1 MPLIDHDTWMKDT
14 ARIGRTRS
22 NELKAIDTAFL
33 ELEKLG
39 TPAAKQKL
47 LNAFNAWKKKE
58 GTGDTWKKS
67 ARNHLRAP
75 EKLQA
80 MLDGKGDDDNAFS
93 DGRAPDFMHEDLIN
107 ARLGVLYLFSR
118 VSVAPGLFKLVLEG
132 GFDIAGQ
139 SMDIGGASESDKG
152 IVSKV
157 GKGAGVLGSIGNKIE
172 DKLIPQVQPRNMS
185 LPQNAKP
192 SIEAGARATLVTSE
206 QLLRDAERANQLASR
221 SNLQMIKDKLQEWF
235 DMLVQKVQEIIKQ
248 KFGTVEGIAGMVK
261 TLVKGIVSVVASK
274 AAPFVG
280 ASLDIVRGVGKT
292 IDAAITRFR
301 AWKDGRDVEV
311 AQGHPAV
318 IVQSITRA
326 MTLSLFDGL
335 YQTLKGVGALTM
347 DAVGFGA
354 GAIVNL
360 VVSATEL
367 VVKFIWRLVEAVR
380 INAFCAEARGY
391 WENSNSVDS
400 LHRRPFAFTEW
411 YRGYALNIP
420 LISILT
426 LNTGICGD
434 KMRYLTMFKAG
445 GSETISS
452 NEFRNGVRFLDN
464 LKPWGAEYIK
474 STGFTLRSA
483 GDVLVDRLINKLAT
497 SHEKEKEMYNYVL
510 DAIKA

>member
-14 ARIGRTRS
+14 ARIGRTRN

-80 MLDGKGDDDNAFS
+80 MLDGKGDDDDAFS

-172 DKLIPQVQPRNMS
+172 DKLIPQVQPKNMS

-221 SNLQMIKDKLQEWF
+221 SNLQ
-235 DMLVQKVQEIIKQ
+235 
-248 KFGTVEGIAGMVK
+248 
-261 TLVKGIVSVVASK
+261 
-274 AAPFVG
+274 
-280 ASLDIVRGVGKT
+280 
-292 IDAAITRFR
+292 
-301 AWKDGRDVEV
+301 
-311 AQGHPAV
+311 
-318 IVQSITRA
+318 
-326 MTLSLFDGL
+326 
-335 YQTLKGVGALTM
+335 
-347 DAVGFGA
+347 
-354 GAIVNL
+354 
-360 VVSATEL
+360 
-367 VVKFIWRLVEAVR
+367 
-380 INAFCAEARGY
+380 
-391 WENSNSVDS
+391 
-400 LHRRPFAFTEW
+400 
-411 YRGYALNIP
+411 
-420 LISILT
+420 
-426 LNTGICGD
+426 
-434 KMRYLTMFKAG
+434 
-445 GSETISS
+445 
-452 NEFRNGVRFLDN
+452 
-464 LKPWGAEYIK
+464 
-474 STGFTLRSA
+474 
-483 GDVLVDRLINKLAT
+483 
-497 SHEKEKEMYNYVL
+497 
-510 DAIKA
+510 